1 MEYLSWRRTSGTC
14 LPAIDIETMSAD
26 SLIVGTKTKF
36 LQLKP
41 ELMQVRRRSFF
52 ENRSQPRADCKFKF
66 GVAAKVVMEDG
77 NKLIRLDLLANE
89 RASLGGLMPKTL
101 QGTWKK
107 EATGVGFAKDGVM
120 ATFDTKKSSG
130 EKFRIVLM
138 LRQAE
143 EGLIL
148 ADIRARLLLE
158 DKFSMLQSFKMK
170 EENPLLRR
178 VKFK

>member
-1 MEYLSWRRTSGTC
+1 MKFHIFQ
-14 LPAIDIETMSAD
+14 P
-26 SLIVGTKTKF
+26 LILAAAALTVSCGGDF
-36 LQLKP
+36 QP
-41 ELMQVRRRSFF
+41 EGKYRGRI
-52 ENRSQPRADCKFKF
+52 
-66 GVAAKVVMEDG
+66 VMGDG

-89 RASLGGLMPKTL
+89 RASLGGLLPKTL

-130 EKFRIVLM
+130 EKFRLVLM

-143 EGLIL
+143 GGLTL

-158 DKFSMLQSFKMK
+158 DKFSMLQSFKLK

-178 VKFK
+178 VK

>member
-1 MEYLSWRRTSGTC
+1 MVANWPRIIHGN
-14 LPAIDIETMSAD
+14 LPT
-26 SLIVGTKTKF
+26 IVKF
-36 LQLKP
+36 HP
-41 ELMQVRRRSFF
+41 F
-52 ENRSQPRADCKFKF
+52 QPLLL
-66 GVAAKVVMEDG
+66 VAALTVSCGGDFHPEGKYRGRIVMGDG

-89 RASLGGLMPKTL
+89 KASLGGLLPKTL

-130 EKFRIVLM
+130 EKFRLVLM

-143 EGLIL
+143 GGLTL

-158 DKFSMLQSFKMK
+158 DKFSMLQSFKLK